1 MHDGA
6 KPLASQSG
14 TRLATPEAVPS
25 RRVRARPTTAA
36 IARLALRAWRSGD
49 ERRPDRLDAE
59 PSRLFRSHLEVAAR
73 CRVGQ
78 PGAEP
83 DDALD
88 QANPP
93 AHDGE
98 GRGQQ
103 DLPLHPGAPI
113 TARAA
118 NPAHRGPGRND
129 TGVMH

>member
-14 TRLATPEAVPS
+14 TRPATPEAVPS
-25 RRVRARPTTAA
+25 RRVRSRPTTAA
-36 IARLALRAWRSGD
+36 IARLARRAWRSGD
-49 ERRPDRLDAE
+49 ERWPDRLDTE
-59 PSRLFRSHLEVAAR
+59 PSRPGRSHLEEPPP

-93 AHDGE
+93 PHDAE
-98 GRGQQ
+98 
-103 DLPLHPGAPI
+103 
-113 TARAA
+113 
-118 NPAHRGPGRND
+118 GPGQ
-129 TGVMH
+129 